1 MIEARELVQ
10 KAAKAAGFTIRAY
23 HGSAAAGEPFTS
35 FDPNKID
42 LRRGE
47 YGFWFTSSK
56 NLAREAYAS
65 RGEGNLYGVFL
76 RPSGRGFMDFTSD
89 IDGSLSEWAT
99 NAARLANA
107 KAEKEIIEP
116 LKGTGVVEYT
126 KNGFYGLVGEEGA
139 KVAVKLR
146 EKKFEYLKKIHSKA
160 GYTGQIFPEEH
171 GEAGITTY
179 IATNPEDIKS
189 SDPFTGVPLNRRF
202 NPESNSI
209 LQTSFGDVSQLP
221 ARFDADKMDFSNFL
235 QALEMPMIE
244 VGTYRSPKNML
255 DRLFKG
261 ELDPR
266 INTLKQHRDFFKSAS
281 MTLVQNYKSKLDGII
296 KKDFGSL
303 ENAPLDDIAAA
314 IGSTHGTVLNQ
325 DVIDQIE
332 DTYQASLE
340 SISIDAALNAK
351 QKTAARKI
359 ALDDKM
365 KSVDAE
371 RTAQADAIRSARNA
385 ALESLANQS
394 PDLARHIVQLRTLTD
409 EVSKRV
415 TSLYGFKPEL
425 QATFDSQ
432 LGIYLTR
439 SYKMFHEVGFADIVR
454 SDPAYAAQRQAAMDF
469 FGNQF
474 VEHETARRVAAGE
487 SQSDAEN
494 NARNDLANK
503 ASNGRSVAENAL
515 EEFIAHYEKKGI
527 SAPAGATM
535 SESFRILQKNIK
547 QKKDI
552 PVELRNILGEY
563 GPESGTDSLLRSF
576 VTVSSMAANQSF
588 LQHVKTIGV
597 AGGWLMTKA
606 ELDAKLVT
614 DYDAYK
620 NYGVIRSVKE
630 ASAYD
635 PLGDL
640 FGPPE
645 LIEGL
650 NKVFSSEARAQ
661 NMDAAQDLVAKTT
674 NVFAKLTGGAMAAK
688 TLGSVGFYIRNIVSN
703 VLFFGPSQGYF
714 SIGKMAESA
723 RKEIW
728 STLSDPNQIDT
739 YRTELISLGVIGNE
753 IKSTVMADLLRGTTT
768 IQSVEGQLDKLIK
781 IGHAGTKPLTWIT
794 EKAQQLASAADAFY
808 KIAYYENELK
818 VLKSA
823 RDSGGGKF
831 ATMSDYELKREAA
844 RKILMTAQS
853 ASQAPPLVKEVTKS
867 GIGLLFAPFLRF
879 KAEVPRIVLN
889 TYKLSLEE
897 MKSDNKVIAARG
909 QKRFAGMSFMLSGV
923 SMIVPATL
931 RALSGI
937 GEDEDEALRASL
949 PSYLRNHTFFYRRDD
964 NGKLQSWDLTFL
976 NPFSLISDPTMRAM
990 EHLLRGEPAEAASK
1004 FVKTAIFDQYLDDQ
1018 IFSSAIQSLA
1028 DNRDPATDRPIYE
1041 PKIDSTGAVILK
1053 SMGHVF
1059 GQAYMPSS
1067 MNRVIK
1073 AYQAVGADYTEFD
1086 NSPAGILMQEFYP
1099 VKRHDIELDKQ
1110 LRRYLSE
1117 TRDVYNRINER
1128 KNVLFSKK
1136 PIDEDSIRDVIKSE
1150 VEDKVAM
1157 NEDIYRKIRG
1167 YEGLGMKPEDIYS
1180 IMTGKSMGYG
1190 KDRSRLLFNKMM
1202 DRPVLTPDFQDRL
1215 KNPENEQGIDRL
1227 LIANDELKKYTRYI
1241 LIEP

>member
-1 MIEARELVQ
+1 
-10 KAAKAAGFTIRAY
+10 
-23 HGSAAAGEPFTS
+23 
-35 FDPNKID
+35 
-42 LRRGE
+42 
-47 YGFWFTSSK
+47 
-56 NLAREAYAS
+56 
-65 RGEGNLYGVFL
+65 
-76 RPSGRGFMDFTSD
+76 
-89 IDGSLSEWAT
+89 
-99 NAARLANA
+99 
-107 KAEKEIIEP
+107 
-116 LKGTGVVEYT
+116 
-126 KNGFYGLVGEEGA
+126 
-139 KVAVKLR
+139 
-146 EKKFEYLKKIHSKA
+146 
-160 GYTGQIFPEEH
+160 
-171 GEAGITTY
+171 
-179 IATNPEDIKS
+179 
-189 SDPFTGVPLNRRF
+189 
-202 NPESNSI
+202 
-209 LQTSFGDVSQLP
+209 
-221 ARFDADKMDFSNFL
+221 
-235 QALEMPMIE
+235 
-244 VGTYRSPKNML
+244 
-255 DRLFKG
+255 
-261 ELDPR
+261 
-266 INTLKQHRDFFKSAS
+266 
-281 MTLVQNYKSKLDGII
+281 
-296 KKDFGSL
+296 
-303 ENAPLDDIAAA
+303 
-314 IGSTHGTVLNQ
+314 
-325 DVIDQIE
+325 
-332 DTYQASLE
+332 
-340 SISIDAALNAK
+340 
-351 QKTAARKI
+351 
-359 ALDDKM
+359 
-365 KSVDAE
+365 
-371 RTAQADAIRSARNA
+371 
-385 ALESLANQS
+385 
-394 PDLARHIVQLRTLTD
+394 
-409 EVSKRV
+409 
-415 TSLYGFKPEL
+415 
-425 QATFDSQ
+425 
-432 LGIYLTR
+432 
-439 SYKMFHEVGFADIVR
+439 
-454 SDPAYAAQRQAAMDF
+454 
-469 FGNQF
+469 
-474 VEHETARRVAAGE
+474 
-487 SQSDAEN
+487 
-494 NARNDLANK
+494 
-503 ASNGRSVAENAL
+503 
-515 EEFIAHYEKKGI
+515 
-527 SAPAGATM
+527 M

-897 MKSDNKVIAARG
+897 MKSDNSVIAARG